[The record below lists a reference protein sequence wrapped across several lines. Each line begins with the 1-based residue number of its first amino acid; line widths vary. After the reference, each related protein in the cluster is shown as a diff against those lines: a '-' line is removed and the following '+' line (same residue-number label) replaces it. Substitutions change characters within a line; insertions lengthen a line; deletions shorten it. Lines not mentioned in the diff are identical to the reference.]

1 MCDEEGDM
9 PYRQPW
15 DIGFERATELRHAA
29 MRERAYRDARGRSA
43 PTLRATAADLAR
55 SFAARLS
62 RFADRLD
69 ARHAR
74 VVTSRPDGA

>member
-1 MCDEEGDM
+1 M

-15 DIGFERATELRHAA
+15 DSGLERATELRHAA

-43 PTLRATAADLAR
+43 TTLRATAADLAR
-55 SFAARLS
+55 SFAAGLS

-69 ARHAR
+69 ARPGR
-74 VVTSRPDGA
+74 VVNSRFDGA